1 MRKHSFFLLFEVL
14 NQKFF
19 KIFCFFKIRE
29 ERSDDPPRGGADE
42 RSGATTGSGRPH
54 AAPAAPIGGHTPP
67 EEGGG
72 GTPQPNDT
80 KQRTQGAGELPHP
93 HRKRRQHRL
102 RTDSAEKEDWKL
114 IQKLLTP
121 PNALAAQIALKTGLR
136 ISDVLSI
143 KTDQLKQRQFTVT
156 EQKTKKKRRIF
167 LNESL
172 KEALRAQAGETFV
185 FEHAHDPERHRT
197 RQAVYKDIKR
207 AAKALRLDG
216 NIAPHSA
223 RKTYAVD
230 YYRKHGLAATQKKL
244 GHRFPSTTLIYL
256 LSELSK

>member
-1 MRKHSFFLLFEVL
+1 M
-14 NQKFF
+14 
-19 KIFCFFKIRE
+19 
-29 ERSDDPPRGGADE
+29 
-42 RSGATTGSGRPH
+42 
-54 AAPAAPIGGHTPP
+54 
-67 EEGGG
+67 
-72 GTPQPNDT
+72 
-80 KQRTQGAGELPHP
+80 
-93 HRKRRQHRL
+93 

-172 KEALRAQAGETFV
+172 KEALRAQAGEIFV

-230 YYRKHGLAATQKKL
+230 YYRKYGLAATQKKL

-256 LSELSK
+256 LSELTK

>member
-1 MRKHSFFLLFEVL
+1 M
-14 NQKFF
+14 
-19 KIFCFFKIRE
+19 
-29 ERSDDPPRGGADE
+29 
-42 RSGATTGSGRPH
+42 
-54 AAPAAPIGGHTPP
+54 
-67 EEGGG
+67 
-72 GTPQPNDT
+72 
-80 KQRTQGAGELPHP
+80 
-93 HRKRRQHRL
+93 

-143 KTDQLKQRQFTVT
+143 KTDQLKRRQFTVT
-156 EQKTKKKRRIF
+156 EQKTGKKRRIF

-172 KEALRAQAGETFV
+172 KEALRAQAGEIFV

-230 YYRKHGLAATQKKL
+230 YYRKHGLAETQKKL
-244 GHRFPSTTLIYL
+244 GHSFPSTTLIYL
-256 LSELSK
+256 LSELTK

>member
-1 MRKHSFFLLFEVL
+1 M
-14 NQKFF
+14 
-19 KIFCFFKIRE
+19 
-29 ERSDDPPRGGADE
+29 
-42 RSGATTGSGRPH
+42 
-54 AAPAAPIGGHTPP
+54 
-67 EEGGG
+67 
-72 GTPQPNDT
+72 
-80 KQRTQGAGELPHP
+80 
-93 HRKRRQHRL
+93 

-167 LNESL
+167 LSESL

-185 FEHAHDPERHRT
+185 FEHAHDPNRHRT

-230 YYRKHGLAATQKKL
+230 YYRKHGLAETQKKL

-256 LSELSK
+256 LSELAK

>member
-1 MRKHSFFLLFEVL
+1 M
-14 NQKFF
+14 
-19 KIFCFFKIRE
+19 
-29 ERSDDPPRGGADE
+29 
-42 RSGATTGSGRPH
+42 
-54 AAPAAPIGGHTPP
+54 
-67 EEGGG
+67 
-72 GTPQPNDT
+72 
-80 KQRTQGAGELPHP
+80 
-93 HRKRRQHRL
+93 

-156 EQKTKKKRRIF
+156 EQKTGKKRRIF

-185 FEHAHDPERHRT
+185 FEHAHDPNRHRT

-216 NIAPHSA
+216 NIAPHS
-223 RKTYAVD
+223 
-230 YYRKHGLAATQKKL
+230 GLRQATWTGRNTKKAGAQIPQHNIDLFVVGIDEIRQKKR
-244 GHRFPSTTLIYL
+244 GKVPPLIL
-256 LSELSK
+256 ILIH

>member
-14 NQKFF
+14 NQNFF
-19 KIFCFFKIRE
+19 KIFCFLKKGE
-29 ERSDDPPRGGADE
+29 GGGAAPPRGGADE
-42 RSGATTGSGRPH
+42 RSVATTGSGRPP
-54 AAPAAPIGGHTPP
+54 AAPAAPIGGHTPRRRGAGAHANRTTTDRRP
-67 EEGGG
+67 GGG
-72 GTPQPNDT
+72 GTPPPPQEKEAT
-80 KQRTQGAGELPHP
+80 
-93 HRKRRQHRL
+93 RL

-185 FEHAHDPERHRT
+185 FEHAHDPNRHRT